1 MQRRIMENDHD
12 IQHMD
17 RQQLKAEI
25 VRLRKGIR
33 QYRDRERPNSWVDE
47 HGLLELL
54 PETERRPHLDL
65 SKQELFC
72 F

>member
-1 MQRRIMENDHD
+1 MENDHD
-12 IQHMD
+12 IQQMD

-33 QYRDRERPNSWVDE
+33 QYRDRQRPDSLVDE
-47 HGLLELL
+47 QAMFALL
-54 PETERRPHLDL
+54 PETERRPQIDL